1 MATGYQLHK
10 VFVGM
15 ALLLRD
21 LSHCVQHKSGAIL
34 VKDGRV
40 LAQGVNGTP
49 QGMINCD
56 EFFDEKS
63 FNTDKHDIFSSQWEL
78 TAEMNCLMTCARSGV
93 ECSGSE
99 LYCTYIPKK
108 EDLKY
113 FSIVGLKRIYYVY
126 DDEITDEQKNYI
138 YDACQKLNIY
148 IEKV

>member
-1 MATGYQLHK
+1 
-10 VFVGM
+10 
-15 ALLLRD
+15 
-21 LSHCVQHKSGAIL
+21 
-34 VKDGRV
+34 
-40 LAQGVNGTP
+40 
-49 QGMINCD
+49 MINCD

-93 ECSGSE
+93 DCYGSE

-126 DDEITDEQKNYI
+126 DDEITDEQRNYI